1 MEAFLKKLQKIP
13 AGYSK
18 VIFNH
23 KVYGLTRSNFN
34 KGKSIKVY
42 ARELGGNN
50 FISFNYYTI
59 KGKGVVKPC
68 EMSLQKVTYFME
80 NIIIQ
85 RAAL

>member
-1 MEAFLKKLQKIP
+1 MNKLQKLP
-13 AGYSK
+13 EGYTK

-23 KVYGLTRSNFN
+23 KTYGLTLSNFN
-34 KGKSIKVY
+34 RGKSVKVY
-42 ARELGGNN
+42 AKELGGNN

-59 KGKGVVKPC
+59 NGRGVVKPC
-68 EMSLQKVTYFME
+68 EMPLQKVTYFME

>member
-1 MEAFLKKLQKIP
+1 MEAFLNKLQKLPI
-13 AGYSK
+13 GYTK
-18 VIFNH
+18 VIFH
-23 KVYGLTRSNFN
+23 YKAYGLTRSNFN

-68 EMSLQKVTYFME
+68 EMPLEKVAYFME